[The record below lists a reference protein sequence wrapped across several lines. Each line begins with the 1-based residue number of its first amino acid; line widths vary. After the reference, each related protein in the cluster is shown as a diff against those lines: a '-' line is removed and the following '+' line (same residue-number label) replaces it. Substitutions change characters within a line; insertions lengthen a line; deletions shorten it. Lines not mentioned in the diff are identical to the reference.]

1 MFVIPLF
8 PLGTVLFPGTPLP
21 LHVFEPRYRALM
33 HDVMSQPQPW
43 SFGVIAIREGYEVGS
58 ASVKSLYDVGCT
70 AVIQQVE
77 QFPDGRYA
85 VLLVGDRRF
94 HVLALDESQPYLQA
108 DVDFFAESRPV
119 TACDA
124 ADSVSQQ
131 FVDYCE
137 ALGASSIRDTL
148 PAEPTQLSYVV
159 ASTMLIALG
168 DRQELL
174 EMPDTVQRL
183 QAEAGLLSR
192 ELGLIRTGT
201 VPVAPPRLPPSSL
214 N

>member
-21 LHVFEPRYRALM
+21 LHVFEPRYRTLM
-33 HDVMSQPQPW
+33 VDVMSQPQPW

-58 ASVKSLYDVGCT
+58 ASVKSLYDVGCA

-85 VLLVGDRRF
+85 VLLMGDRRF
-94 HVLALDESQPYLQA
+94 RVMALDESQPYLQA
-108 DVDFFAESRPV
+108 EVEFFDEGSSHQAS
-119 TACDA
+119 DLG
-124 ADSVSQQ
+124 DSVRQQ
-131 FVDYCE
+131 FAAYCE
-137 ALGASSIRDTL
+137 ALGAASVRDSL

-174 EMPDTVQRL
+174 EMPETAQRL

-201 VPVAPPRLPPSSL
+201 VPVAPPRLPPSSM

>member
-1 MFVIPLF
+1 
-8 PLGTVLFPGTPLP
+8 
-21 LHVFEPRYRALM
+21 
-33 HDVMSQPQPW
+33 MSQPQPW
-43 SFGVIAIREGYEVGS
+43 SFGVVAIREGYEVGS
-58 ASVKSLYDVGCT
+58 ASVKSLYDVGCA

-85 VLLVGDRRF
+85 LLLMGDRRF
-94 HVLALDESQPYLQA
+94 RVVALDESQPYLQA
-108 DVDFFAESRPV
+108 EVEFFDEGSSHHAS
-119 TACDA
+119 DLD
-124 ADSVSQQ
+124 DSVRRQ
-131 FVDYCE
+131 FADCCE
-137 ALGASSIRDTL
+137 ALGASSIRDSL

-174 EMPDTVQRL
+174 ETPETAQRL
-183 QAEAGLLSR
+183 QVEAGLLAR

-201 VPVAPPRLPPSSL
+201 VPVAPPRLPPSSM